1 MATLKVSS
9 TSEPKAAAGALA
21 NTIREQGWAEI
32 QVIGPKAVNQAVKA
46 IAIARGY
53 IAPSGIDLVAIPSFT
68 DVIINGEE
76 KTAIRIV
83 VKPRY
88 PISQFQQG
96 QQAVGTGASAAKEG
110 AEVEAEAIEVSE
122 SELEAAG
129 FTTEP
134 EPAEPGTEPEP
145 GTGEEQPGLNA

>member
-53 IAPSGIDLVAIPSFT
+53 IAPSGIDLIAVPSFT
-68 DVIINGEE
+68 EVIINGEE
-76 KTAIRIV
+76 RTAIRFI

-88 PISQFQQG
+88 PVSEYQQG
-96 QQAVGTGASAAKEG
+96 QQAVGTGAVEGEEIEEEAGEFESAELSA
-110 AEVEAEAIEVSE
+110 E
-122 SELEAAG
+122 SELESD
-129 FTTEP
+129 
-134 EPAEPGTEPEP
+134 AEEMGLGGE
-145 GTGEEQPGLNA
+145 GEEQPGLNA

>member
-53 IAPSGIDLVAIPSFT
+53 IAPSGIDLVAVPSFT

-88 PISQFQQG
+88 PVSQFQQS
-96 QQAVGTGASAAKEG
+96 QQPIGTGAAGEEEAAAVGEPESTLATESEPG
-110 AEVEAEAIEVSE
+110 MVETE
-122 SELEAAG
+122 SELESS
-129 FTTEP
+129 TE
-134 EPAEPGTEPEP
+134 ESGL
-145 GTGEEQPGLNA
+145 GGEEQPGLNA

>member
-53 IAPSGIDLVAIPSFT
+53 IAPSGVDLVAIPSFT
-68 DVIINGEE
+68 DVIIDGEE

-88 PISQFQQG
+88 PVSQFRQG
-96 QQAVGTGASAAKEG
+96 QQAVGIGAAKEEE
-110 AEVEAEAIEVSE
+110 AVEA
-122 SELEAAG
+122 SELE
-129 FTTEP
+129 TTELT
-134 EPAEPGTEPEP
+134 AEPEMAEPEAGAEPEP
-145 GTGEEQPGLNA
+145 GLGGEERPSLNA